1 MQEEDGATS
10 CTEGVTIGHLICKA
24 NDALLNL
31 VHQETQLQ
39 SNWLGE
45 QVQPFATYQKI

>member
-31 VHQETQLQ
+31 VHQETQI
-39 SNWLGE
+39 NRLGE
-45 QVQPFATYQKI
+45 QVQPSATYW